1 MGSIVDGGCLASK
14 ARVWKERGTQN
25 NTSGQTVGE
34 KLLFKDRVTVI
45 HSVLGEQTAN
55 KRMSPPP
62 SQLSLLL

>member
-1 MGSIVDGGCLASK
+1 MLGKMWWRAYAERMDKGMGAY
-14 ARVWKERGTQN
+14 
-25 NTSGQTVGE
+25 TSGQTVGE